1 MGVVG
6 VPFRNVYQRRARFPC
21 MATPDPKVTAKR
33 SDAGQ
38 DDKLAMLKE
47 LAKLTKPTGPSSQGR
62 SDTAA
67 DE

>member
-1 MGVVG
+1 
-6 VPFRNVYQRRARFPC
+6 

-33 SDAGQ
+33 ADAGQ